1 MNINDLLEI
10 TASICPDR
18 KGFVYKNQSITFSE
32 LEHKVNELSD
42 VLVNIGIKNGDRIFY
57 FNTNSIDW
65 VTIVFASSK
74 IGAVVVPIN
83 YRSKSK
89 ELQFMLND
97 SEPAL
102 IFAGNRYHDLIN
114 NAISNSKSNPICIN
128 IEGELSDGWID
139 LENTTQNNKN
149 EPDNNNNIA
158 LLVYTAGTTNTPKAV
173 ILNHSSFCEFALNN
187 LNPPDPEFSEVNL
200 LSVPLYHVAG
210 IQTLISGI
218 YSGRTTIIQDQFET
232 KNWMDL
238 VDQHKVN
245 RVMLVPTMLKQIIDN
260 SFMFHKGI
268 VRRCL

>member
-102 IFAGNRYHDLIN
+102 IFAGNRYHDLIKN
-114 NAISNSKSNPICIN
+114 NETKKLEKLGAIIFNSQIGQN
-128 IEGELSDGWID
+128 IEFITSKF
-139 LENTTQNNKN
+139 NNKVSASCQ
-149 EPDNNNNIA
+149 I
-158 LLVYTAGTTNTPKAV
+158 
-173 ILNHSSFCEFALNN
+173 
-187 LNPPDPEFSEVNL
+187 
-200 LSVPLYHVAG
+200 
-210 IQTLISGI
+210 
-218 YSGRTTIIQDQFET
+218 
-232 KNWMDL
+232 L
-238 VDQHKVN
+238 VDS
-245 RVMLVPTMLKQIIDN
+245 RY
-260 SFMFHKGI
+260 F
-268 VRRCL
+268 R